1 MKRLS
6 LIVLIFLVGCSF
18 PKDPEDSFKKAQQ
31 EGLRVGIV
39 DHPPYTTFEEG
50 KAGGTEAAMIA
61 GFAKQEGLKVQYF
74 YGTESQ
80 LIKLLEKYKLHLLI
94 GGFEKKTVW
103 KDKAGQTTKYN
114 DKNCFFVA
122 KGENELLYR
131 LEAYL
136 LKYKD
141 QHGS

>member
-1 MKRLS
+1 MKQAAVIL
-6 LIVLIFLVGCSF
+6 LFILCGCSF

-39 DHPPYTTFEEG
+39 DHPPYTTFEDNE
-50 KAGGTEAAMIA
+50 AGGTEAAMIEE
-61 GFAKQEGLKVQYF
+61 FAKQEGLKVQYF

-80 LIKLLEKYKLHLLI
+80 LIKMLEDYKLHLMI

-103 KDKAGQTTKYN
+103 KDKAGQSTKYN

-136 LKYKD
+136 LKHKQ